1 MNNLYKEVKKRIND
15 LDWSKKIAHQV
26 IKKRDER
33 LIKRSK
39 IFLSTIIVLLFLISF
54 GIISSNMN
62 LLEAEETDPLD
73 IIVDEYN
80 TPYVYTE
87 VDNFIE
93 VAFKD

>member
-15 LDWSKKIAHQV
+15 LDWSKKIAYQV